1 MLISILIS
9 GGALITS
16 AKLYEKNKRKKET
29 PWTVYAEKVGVI
41 KHKKN
46 NWLATSLSFSRRL
59 AQRTAIDKIQATIQT
74 FKQDTTRPL
83 WGDTRQ
89 PWLKKGSPTAGQ
101 IQVSQTEKELN
112 RHLAVAVASLGLAA
126 GGALIYP
133 PLSLFSVP
141 GVIYSSHPIFKNGY
155 KSLIEERE
163 VNIDVLNAIIVT
175 MLIGTGHY
183 VLLNFPIV
191 LSALRRK
198 LVAKVK
204 DDSSGAIIDVFRLQA
219 RTVWVDCDGVEIEV
233 HSEALKRDDV
243 VIVRAGETIP
253 VDGTVLDGMATVDQH
268 ILTGESQPVHKE
280 VGDPVFA
287 LTIVLSGRIYIQIEK
302 TGEETTA
309 AQIGQ
314 ILNETVDFKTNM
326 QLHAEVFVDK
336 LMLPTLLVS
345 GLAWPVIGISSAAGI
360 LNSPP
365 RDNMTIAA
373 AICILN
379 YLQIASRQG
388 ILIKDGRT
396 LELLN
401 QVDTI
406 VFDKTGTLTQ
416 EQPHVGEIHAYNGY
430 TVNEILRYTAA
441 AERNQA
447 HPIARSI
454 LSEAKA
460 RELDL
465 PTIKEAEYKI
475 GYGLTVSIDNKQV
488 HIGSSRFIEMMK
500 ITIPTQIRQIQEACH
515 ALGYSLVMVAIDEQV
530 VGAIE
535 LHPTVRPEAQEII
548 RQLRQRHIKYIYIIS
563 GDHEAPTKKLA
574 EELGIDHYF
583 AQTLPEQKAELI
595 EQLQKEGKSVCF
607 IGDGINDSIALKKAQ
622 VSISLR
628 GASTVAT
635 DTAQVVLMDE
645 SLRQL
650 CNLFDLAQEFK
661 HRMKFT
667 YVAICIPH
675 LLAASGALFL
685 HFGFVYAVLMN
696 QVGFFSGLTNVMF
709 PLVKHRGGASEQI
722 SQVTQ
727 TSLPVENIK

>member
-1 MLISILIS
+1 MLLSGSLIA
-9 GGALITS
+9 GGALVAS
-16 AKLYEKNKRKKET
+16 AKLYQHNKRRKER
-29 PWTVYAEKVGVI
+29 PWTLYAERVGVI
-41 KHKKN
+41 KKKN
-46 NWLATSLSFSRRL
+46 RLATSVSSFRSGY
-59 AQRTAIDKIQATIQT
+59 DKMGATIQT
-74 FKQDTTRPL
+74 FKPDTIRPL
-83 WGDTRQ
+83 EGDTRK
-89 PWLKKGSPTAGQ
+89 PWLEKRSFTTDKS
-101 IQVSQTEKELN
+101 QVSQTEKELN
-112 RHLAVAVASLGLAA
+112 RNLAVAVASLGLAA
-126 GGALIYP
+126 GGALIYS
-133 PLSLFSVP
+133 PLRLFSVP
-141 GVIYSSHPIFKNGY
+141 GVIYNTYSIFKSGY
-155 KSLIEERE
+155 KSLLEERK
-163 VNIDVLNAIIVT
+163 VNIDVLNAIIIV
-175 MLIGTGHY
+175 MFIGTGQY
-183 VLLNFPIV
+183 VLVNFPIV
-191 LSALRRK
+191 LSALRKK
-198 LVAKVK
+198 LVAKIK

-219 RTVWVDCDGVEIEV
+219 RTVWIDCDGVEVEV
-233 HSEALKRDDV
+233 HSEALKHDDV
-243 VIVRAGETIP
+243 VIVSAGETIP
-253 VDGTVLDGMATVDQH
+253 VDGTVLHGMATVNQQ
-268 ILTGESQPVHKE
+268 ILTGESQPVDKE

-287 LTIVLSGRIYIQIEK
+287 LTVVLSGRIYIQIEK
-302 TGEETTA
+302 TGQETTA

-326 QLHAEVFVDK
+326 QLHAEVFVDS

-345 GLAWPVIGISSAAGI
+345 GLAWPVIGLSSAAGI

-365 RDNMTIAA
+365 RDNTTIAA

-379 YLQIASRQG
+379 YLKIASRQG

-406 VFDKTGTLTQ
+406 VFDKTGTLTE

-447 HPIARSI
+447 HPIARAI

-465 PTIKEAEYKI
+465 PTIEEAEYKM

-488 HIGSSRFIEMMK
+488 HIGSSRFIEMME
-500 ITIPTQIRQIQEACH
+500 ITIPTRIRQSQEACH
-515 ALGYSLVMVAIDEQV
+515 AQGYSLVMVAIDEQV

-535 LHPTVRPEAQEII
+535 LHPTVRPEAQGII
-548 RQLRQRHIKYIYIIS
+548 RELRQRHLKSIYIIS
-563 GDHEAPTKKLA
+563 GDHETPTKKLA

-595 EQLQKEGKSVCF
+595 EQLQQEGKSVCF

-622 VSISLR
+622 VSISLC

-645 SLRQL
+645 SLVQL

-661 HRMKFT
+661 QRMKLT

-696 QVGFFSGLTNVMF
+696 QVGFFSGLINVMS
-709 PLVKHRGGASEQI
+709 PLVKHRGSASKQI
-722 SQVTQ
+722 RQDTTQVRD
-727 TSLPVENIK
+727 